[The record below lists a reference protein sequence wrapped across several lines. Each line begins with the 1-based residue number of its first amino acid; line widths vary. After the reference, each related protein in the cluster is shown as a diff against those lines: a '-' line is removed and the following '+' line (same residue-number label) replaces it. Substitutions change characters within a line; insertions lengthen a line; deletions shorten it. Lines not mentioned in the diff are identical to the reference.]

1 MAQWLRIC
9 LAMQGT
15 QAQSLVG
22 GTKIPHVVE
31 QPALPPRTATTEPV
45 LHDAAKLI
53 HFKKKHTHTWNDER
67 FHPA

>member
-15 QAQSLVG
+15 QARSLVG

-31 QPALPPRTATTEPV
+31 QLAPPAPAHTATAEPV
-45 LHDAAKLI
+45 LHEAAKL
-53 HFKKKHTHTWNDER
+53 N
-67 FHPA
+67 

>member
-15 QAQSLVG
+15 QARSLVR

-31 QPALPPRTATTEPV
+31 QLAPPARTATAEPV
-45 LHDAAKLI
+45 LHEAAKL
-53 HFKKKHTHTWNDER
+53 N
-67 FHPA
+67 

>member
-15 QAQSLVG
+15 QARSLVR
-22 GTKIPHVVE
+22 GTKIPHVE
-31 QPALPPRTATTEPV
+31 QPALPPHTATTEPA

-53 HFKKKHTHTWNDER
+53 HLKKTHTHTWNDER

>member
-31 QPALPPRTATTEPV
+31 QPALPPRTATTEPA

-53 HFKKKHTHTWNDER
+53 HF
-67 FHPA
+67 